1 MLFKFETGAV
11 YLAMERFIDEFKDRV
26 EVVGFSDYDHVFSH
40 YETLTRS
47 IVKPEYILLDHSE
60 CVLLEEYL

>member
-1 MLFKFETGAV
+1 MMFKFATGAV
-11 YLAMERFIDEFKDRV
+11 YLATERFIEEFKDKV
-26 EVVGFSDYDHVFSH
+26 DLVGYADFDHVYTI

-60 CVLLEEYL
+60 FVLLEEHL